1 MISSNARE
9 ALFYEKL
16 DDGSV
21 RCRLCPNL
29 CVVKEGS
36 SGRCMVRKN
45 ESGTLL
51 THSYGNTVT
60 AAIDPIEKKP
70 LYHFMPGSP
79 ILSIGPNGCT
89 LTCDH
94 CQNWQISQEQAPVRY
109 ISPEELVTLA
119 GQDGS
124 VGVAFTYTEPL
135 IWFEYL
141 IDALPLLTGAGL
153 KSVLVTNGYLNEEPA
168 RQIVPLVDA
177 FNVDLKSFDDSF
189 YRKYC
194 GGSIE
199 PVKAFIE
206 LAARHAHVEV
216 TCLVIPGLN
225 DSREDIG
232 RMARWLASVSKEI
245 PLHLSRFFPRFRMDD
260 RPPTPQETLEMA
272 YTAARE
278 YLDYVYVG
286 NIFIEGT
293 ENTVCPSCGADAILR
308 SGYSAELRAAGGE
321 CPSCGHYIKGV
332 WS

>member
-1 MISSNARE
+1 MVTGNARE

-16 DDGSV
+16 GDGSV
-21 RCRLCPNL
+21 SCRLCPNFCL
-29 CVVKEGS
+29 IRDGA
-36 SGRCMVRKN
+36 SGRCMVRRN
-45 ESGTLL
+45 VSGTLL
-51 THSYGNTVT
+51 ALSYGNTVT
-60 AAIDPIEKKP
+60 VALDPIEKKP
-70 LYHFMPGSP
+70 LYHFLPGST

-94 CQNWQISQEQAPVRY
+94 CQNWRISQEEAPVRY
-109 ISPEELVTLA
+109 ISPGELA
-119 GQDGS
+119 GLGGMDGS

-135 IWFEYL
+135 VWFEYL
-141 IDALPLLTGAGL
+141 LDVLPLLSQAGL

-168 RQIVPLVDA
+168 RRIIPLVDA
-177 FNVDLKSFDDSF
+177 FNVDLKSFDDGF
-189 YRKYC
+189 YRRYC

-199 PVKAFIE
+199 PVKSFIE
-206 LAARHAHVEV
+206 LAAGRAHVEV

-225 DSREDIG
+225 DTREEIG
-232 RMARWLASVSKEI
+232 KMARWLSGVSREI

-272 YTAARE
+272 YREARE

-293 ENTVCPSCGADAILR
+293 ENTSCPSCGADVILR
-308 SGYSAELRAAGGE
+308 SGYSTELVAAGGI
-321 CPSCGHYIKGV
+321 CRSCGHQVKGV

>member
-1 MISSNARE
+1 MITENRRE

-16 DDGSV
+16 DDGRV

-29 CVVKEGS
+29 CVVGDGS
-36 SGRCMVRKN
+36 TGRCMVRQN
-45 ESGTLL
+45 ESGKLL
-51 THSYGNTVT
+51 TLSYGNTVT
-60 AAIDPIEKKP
+60 AALDPIEKKP
-70 LYHFMPGSP
+70 LYHFMPGSQ

-94 CQNWQISQEQAPVRY
+94 CQNWQISQEKTQVRY
-109 ISPEELVTLA
+109 LSPEELVDL
-119 GQDGS
+119 GGRDGS

-141 IDALPLLTGAGL
+141 LDTLPLLSEAGL

-168 RQIVPLVDA
+168 RQIVPLVDG
-177 FNVDLKSFDDSF
+177 FNVDLKSFNDSF

-199 PVKAFIE
+199 PVKSFIE
-206 LAARHAHVEV
+206 LAAEHAHVEV

-225 DSREDIG
+225 DTEEEIAKMAEWLSGISR
-232 RMARWLASVSKEI
+232 EI
-245 PLHLSRFFPRFRMDD
+245 PLHLSRFFPRFRMDGC
-260 RPPTPQETLEMA
+260 PPTPQETLEMA
-272 YTAARE
+272 FRTARE

-293 ENTVCPSCGADAILR
+293 ENTACPSCGADVILR
-308 SGYSAELRAAGGE
+308 SGYSAQLRAAGGI
-321 CPSCGHYIKGV
+321 CTSCGHHINGV

>member
-1 MISSNARE
+1 MISRNIRE

-16 DDGSV
+16 DDGRV

-29 CVVKEGS
+29 CVVADGS
-36 SGRCMVRKN
+36 AGRCGVRKN
-45 ESGTLL
+45 ESGKLL
-51 THSYGNTVT
+51 ALSYGNTVT

-70 LYHFMPGSP
+70 LYHFMPGSR

-94 CQNWQISQEQAPVRY
+94 CQNWQISQEEAPVRY
-109 ISPEELVTLA
+109 ISPEELVIL
-119 GQDGS
+119 GGEDGS

-141 IDALPLLTGAGL
+141 LDTLPLLADAGL

-177 FNVDLKSFDDSF
+177 FNVDLKSFNGSF
-189 YRKYC
+189 YRQYC

-199 PVKAFIE
+199 PVKSFIE
-206 LAARHAHVEV
+206 LAAEHAHVEV

-225 DSREDIG
+225 DTVEEIAKMAQWLSGISR
-232 RMARWLASVSKEI
+232 EI
-245 PLHLSRFFPRFRMDD
+245 PLHLSRFFPRFRMDGQ
-260 RPPTPQETLEMA
+260 PPTPQETLEMA
-272 YTAARE
+272 FAAARE

-286 NIFIEGT
+286 NIFIEGA
-293 ENTVCPSCGADAILR
+293 ENTVCPSCGADAVLR
-308 SGYSAELRAAGGE
+308 SGYSAELRAVGGI
-321 CPSCGHYIKGV
+321 CASCGHHIKGV

>member
-16 DDGSV
+16 DGGRV

-29 CVVKEGS
+29 CVVGEGS
-36 SGRCMVRKN
+36 SGRCMVRRN
-45 ESGTLL
+45 ESGRLY

-70 LYHFMPGSP
+70 LYHFLPGSP

-94 CQNWQISQEQAPVRY
+94 CQNWQISQEKAPVRY
-109 ISPEELVTLA
+109 ISPQQLVTLA
-119 GQDGS
+119 REDGS
-124 VGVAFTYTEPL
+124 IGVAFTYTEPL

-141 IDALPLLTGAGL
+141 LDALPLLSGAGL

-177 FNVDLKSFDDSF
+177 FNVDLKSFSDDF
-189 YRKYC
+189 YRRYC

-206 LAARHAHVEV
+206 LAARYAHVEV

-225 DSREDIG
+225 DTREEIG
-232 RMARWLASVSKEI
+232 RMAGWLASVSREI
-245 PLHLSRFFPRFRMDD
+245 PLHLSRFFPRFRMGD
-260 RPPTPQETLEMA
+260 RTPTPQETLEMA
-272 YTAARE
+272 FEVARE

-293 ENTVCPSCGADAILR
+293 ENTVCPSCGADAVLR
-308 SGYSAELRAAGGE
+308 SGYSAELTAAGGK
-321 CPSCGHYIKGV
+321 CPSCGHHIKGV

>member
-119 GQDGS
+119 GKDGS

-141 IDALPLLTGAGL
+141 LDALPLLTGAGL

-232 RMARWLASVSKEI
+232 RMARWLASISKEI

-260 RPPTPQETLEMA
+260 RPPTPQETLGMA

>member
-1 MISSNARE
+1 MITGNTRE

-16 DDGSV
+16 DDGRV

-29 CVVKEGS
+29 CVVGDGS
-36 SGRCMVRKN
+36 AGRCMVRVN
-45 ESGTLL
+45 ESGKLL
-51 THSYGNTVT
+51 TLSYGNTVT

-70 LYHFMPGSP
+70 LYHFMPGSQ
-79 ILSIGPNGCT
+79 ILSVGPNGCT

-94 CQNWQISQEQAPVRY
+94 CQNWQISQEKSRVSY
-109 ISPEELVTLA
+109 LSPEELVEL
-119 GQDGS
+119 GGRDGS

-141 IDALPLLTGAGL
+141 LDALPLLTEAGL

-177 FNVDLKSFDDSF
+177 FNVDLKSFNDSF
-189 YRKYC
+189 YRQYC

-199 PVKAFIE
+199 PVKGFIE
-206 LAARHAHVEV
+206 LAAAHAHVEV

-225 DSREDIG
+225 DTEEEIAKMAGWLSGISR
-232 RMARWLASVSKEI
+232 EI
-245 PLHLSRFFPRFRMDD
+245 PLHLSRFVPRFRMDS

-272 YTAARE
+272 FRTARE

-308 SGYSAELRAAGGE
+308 SGYSAQLRAAEGI
-321 CPSCGHYIKGV
+321 CASCGHHIKGV

>member
-1 MISSNARE
+1 MISRNAIE

-16 DDGSV
+16 EDGRV

-29 CVVKEGS
+29 CVVKDGS

-45 ESGTLL
+45 ESGRLFTL
-51 THSYGNTVT
+51 SYGNTVT
-60 AAIDPIEKKP
+60 AAMDPIEKKP

-94 CQNWQISQEQAPVRY
+94 CQNWRISQEEAQVRY
-109 ISPEELVTLA
+109 ISPEELVDLG

-124 VGVAFTYTEPL
+124 IGVAFTYTEPL

-141 IDALPLLTGAGL
+141 LDALPLLADAGL

-168 RQIVPLVDA
+168 RRIVPLVDA
-177 FNVDLKSFDDSF
+177 FNIDLKSFDDSF
-189 YRKYC
+189 YRQYC
-194 GGSIE
+194 GGSIA

-206 LAARHAHVEV
+206 LAAEHAHIEV

-225 DSREDIG
+225 DTKEEIG
-232 RMARWLASVSKEI
+232 KMARWLAGISREI

-272 YTAARE
+272 YGAARE

-293 ENTVCPSCGADAILR
+293 ENTACPSCGTVAVLR
-308 SGYSAELRAAGGE
+308 SGYSAELRAAGGK
-321 CPSCGHYIKGV
+321 CASCGHYIKGV

>member
-1 MISSNARE
+1 MISINARE

-16 DDGSV
+16 DDGRV

-29 CVVKEGS
+29 CVVADGS

-45 ESGTLL
+45 ESGRLYTL
-51 THSYGNTVT
+51 SYGNTVT
-60 AAIDPIEKKP
+60 AANDPIEKKP

-94 CQNWQISQEQAPVRY
+94 CQNWQISQEEAPVRY
-109 ISPEELVTLA
+109 ISPEDLVELA
-119 GQDGS
+119 GRDGS
-124 VGVAFTYTEPL
+124 IGVAFTYTEPL

-141 IDALPLLTGAGL
+141 LDALPLLADAGL

-168 RQIVPLVDA
+168 RQIIPLVDA
-177 FNVDLKSFDDSF
+177 FNVDLKSFDDRF
-189 YRKYC
+189 YRQYC

-199 PVKAFIE
+199 PVKSFIG
-206 LAARHAHVEV
+206 LAAEHSHVEV

-225 DSREDIG
+225 DTKEEIG
-232 RMARWLASVSKEI
+232 KMARWLASISREI

-272 YTAARE
+272 YGAARE

-308 SGYSAELRAAGGE
+308 SGYSAELRAAGGK
-321 CPSCGHYIKGV
+321 CPSCGHHIKGV

>member
-45 ESGTLL
+45 ESGKLL

-124 VGVAFTYTEPL
+124 IGVAFTYTEPL

-141 IDALPLLTGAGL
+141 LDALPLLAGAGL

-232 RMARWLASVSKEI
+232 KMARWLASVSKEI